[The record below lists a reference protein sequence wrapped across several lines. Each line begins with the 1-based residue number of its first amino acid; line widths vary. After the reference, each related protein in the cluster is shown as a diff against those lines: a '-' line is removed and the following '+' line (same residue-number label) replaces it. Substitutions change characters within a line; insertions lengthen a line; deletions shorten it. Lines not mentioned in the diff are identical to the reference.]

1 MFARLVHS
9 NWYAKQQCLHYLLTV
24 MLLIKCIRL
33 NTTQLFKRKHIN
45 FVGGQW
51 NIVGA
56 AYTLE
61 RTFRSYQGVG

>member
-1 MFARLVHS
+1 
-9 NWYAKQQCLHYLLTV
+9 

-45 FVGGQW
+45 FVAGGQW